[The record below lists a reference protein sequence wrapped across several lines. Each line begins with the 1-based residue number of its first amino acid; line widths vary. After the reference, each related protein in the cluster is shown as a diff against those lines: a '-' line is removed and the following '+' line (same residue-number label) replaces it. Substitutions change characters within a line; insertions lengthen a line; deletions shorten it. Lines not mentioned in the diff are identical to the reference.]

1 MTSRLAR
8 NDGSWRTDRV
18 FLLIAAVS
26 FVAKMVLVFAL
37 GHGVVLDEWAYRNI
51 ALNWLAKGT
60 YPTLFRPP
68 LYPALVTLSYAAGLQ
83 TVGIRLLEVV
93 MSTLTL
99 VPVYRIASRMYGEKA
114 ARVAVALV
122 AFNPVL
128 IMFSNRLWSETVFIL
143 LQMVILD
150 LLTSEKS
157 GVRAWALAG
166 VLFGFAALTRP
177 VVLTILPLILLWTI
191 LQAERDGRAWR
202 RWSERNAVLVAAC
215 FIVILPWTVRNMRS
229 TGDFV
234 LIDTNGP
241 FNILVGTQ
249 PDAAFV
255 DKDDMWSP
263 HFGML
268 PDGSYE
274 PTANANPAE
283 ARAEALAIARQNVAA
298 DPSRYVLKSLWEAG
312 HLWTA
317 DSFLLRHLRNN
328 WFGPVPKS
336 LIAIVTIVSVGFF
349 VTLVLG
355 GIAGLATTPAG
366 PYRGLALLLLIHST
380 VFFGLVYSLSRYL
393 LPLHPVLAIPGGA
406 TLVALRPTL
415 RELTHG
421 ALRRRVLFWSVFG
434 ALVGVWISGLPKLVD
449 MVTTGGSH
457 YPFHWSEKDS
467 AANHPGDGAGR

>member
-8 NDGSWRTDRV
+8 NDGAWRTDRV

-26 FVAKMVLVFAL
+26 FVAKMVLVSTLPHSVF
-37 GHGVVLDEWAYRNI
+37 LDESAYRNI
-51 ALNWLAKGT
+51 ALSWLAKGT

-83 TVGIRLLEVV
+83 TMGIRLLQVV
-93 MSTLTL
+93 LSILTL
-99 VPVYRIASRMYGEKA
+99 VPVYRITSRNYGEKP
-114 ARVAVALV
+114 ARVAAALV

-143 LQMVILD
+143 LQMVIID
-150 LLTSEKS
+150 LLTSGKS

-177 VVLTILPLILLWTI
+177 AVLTTLPLILLWTL
-191 LQAERDGRAWR
+191 LQAHRDGRAWS
-202 RWSERNAVLVAAC
+202 RWSARYGVLVATC
-215 FIVILPWTVRNMRS
+215 FVVILPWTVRNMRA

-255 DKDDMWSP
+255 EKDDMWTD
-263 HFGML
+263 HFGLL
-268 PDGSYE
+268 PDGFYAS
-274 PTANANPAE
+274 TANAHPA
-283 ARAEALAIARQNVAA
+283 AAQAEALAIARQNVAD

-317 DSFLLRHLRNN
+317 DSFLLRHLRNS
-328 WFGPVPKS
+328 WFGPVPQW
-336 LIAIVTIVSVGFF
+336 LIAGVTIVSVGFF
-349 VTLVLG
+349 VTLVLAG
-355 GIAGLATTPAG
+355 VAGLATTPVG

-380 VFFGLVYSLSRYL
+380 VFFGLVFSLSRYL

-421 ALRRRVLFWSVFG
+421 ALRRRVLFWSVFV

-457 YPFHWSEKDS
+457 YPYHRSEKDS
-467 AANHPGDGAGR
+467 AANHPGDGAGH